1 MAGRH
6 RKPPAWRRALSGLTR
21 GRTGVTA
28 ARAAALQAEVVA
40 LRATVAS
47 LREDLET
54 ALARGTELAA
64 RLAAE
69 TGPAVETAPAPMPTL
84 ELPLVRLAL
93 AREAEPPLTREMALA
108 LAWPDRGE
116 DTARVDI
123 VLSDLPERPL
133 LDPVLDRESELR
145 DLAAEIAAAPDVTR
159 RTA

>member
-6 RKPPAWRRALSGLTR
+6 RKPPAWRRILSGRLG
-21 GRTGVTA
+21 GRAGVKA
-28 ARAAALQAEVVA
+28 ARAAALQAEVIA

-69 TGPAVETAPAPMPTL
+69 AAAPLVAPATL

-93 AREAEPPLTREMALA
+93 AREVDPPLSREMAVA
-108 LAWPDRGE
+108 LAAPDRGE
-116 DTARVDI
+116 DTARVEI
-123 VLSDLPERPL
+123 VLAEFPERPL
-133 LDPVLDRESELR
+133 LDPVFDRDSELR
-145 DLAAEIAAAPDVTR
+145 DLAAQIAAAPEQVR
-159 RTA
+159 RSA